1 MRLTFT
7 FLAILSLAVKI
18 ITCEAQVVQY
28 LAEPQ
33 GLTPRPAAPAYVAR
47 VLDARPYH
55 TALGYTKASSELA
68 QPLMFRDELTTA
80 MQSYFTRFAP
90 GQPQALPLVL
100 RLTKLETDEETRY
113 LSTAKVTATMEA
125 VLFAP
130 QPDGTYRAVASFAQ
144 RLQHPISGGPGAA
157 LASHTANLAALFLKA
172 AVVGADQAAWLAP
185 GPSYSLAQL
194 AAVVPPTASPSLP
207 VPGAP
212 RKPGFYYSWAEFSAD
227 TPGEPGMPEVEINP
241 LAGSQWVGDADI
253 KPYHLRN
260 GKRVLATDVWGF
272 SDGEQAYIRQGRDF
286 YQLRPH
292 ENDYIFFGR
301 SGTDALTHS
310 TINVLGAAS
319 LLTTGVYVRST
330 NPEHRALYRLSTTNG
345 LISESESMG
354 TTLSSGGERPTQL
367 FVYRPRG
374 AKGLPVRIRL
384 SSGEAPQELQA
395 GDFLSFSPPIGA
407 TTTVYLIPAT
417 GPEIALPIIA
427 TSQHAIYLECQP
439 AAPAPL
445 RQVKEDTGA
454 AAVTRLVK

>member
-7 FLAILSLAVKI
+7 FLTALSLAVKS
-18 ITCEAQVVQY
+18 ITCAAQVVQY

-33 GLTPRPAAPAYVAR
+33 GLTPLPVAPAYVAR

-55 TALGYTKASSELA
+55 TALGYTKAGGAVA
-68 QPLMFRDELTTA
+68 QPLMFREELATA
-80 MQSYFTRFAP
+80 MQSCFTRFAP
-90 GQPQALPLVL
+90 GQPQAVPLVL
-100 RLTKLETDEETRY
+100 RLTKLEADEETRY
-113 LSTAKVTATMEA
+113 LSAAKVTATMEA

-130 QPDGTYRAVASFAQ
+130 QPDGTYRAVANFAQ
-144 RLQHPISGGPGAA
+144 RLQRPISGGPGAA
-157 LASHTANLAALFLKA
+157 LASHTANLAALFLNA

-185 GPSYSLAQL
+185 GPSYSVAQL
-194 AAVVPPTASPSLP
+194 AAAAPAASRPLP
-207 VPGAP
+207 APGAP

-227 TPGEPGMPEVEINP
+227 TPGEPGMPEVEITS

-272 SDGEQAYIRQGRDF
+272 SNGEQAYIRQGRDF

-301 SGTDALTHS
+301 SGADALTHS

-330 NPEHRALYRLSTTNG
+330 NPEHRALYRLSTASG

-354 TTLSSGGERPTQL
+354 TTLASGGERPTQL

-374 AKGLPVRIRL
+374 AKGPPVRIRL
-384 SSGEAPQELQA
+384 STGEASQELRA

-407 TTTVYLIPAT
+407 TTMVYLVPAA
-417 GPEIALPIIA
+417 GPETALPVVA

-439 AAPAPL
+439 VAPAPL